1 MTNPDAQFGDRGDGE
16 EYQYRSV
23 FVLGGG
29 WKLREW
35 TSRAEAIED
44 LGVAKDKG
52 AVATAIERKNPDT
65 GQIERAQTPDG
76 EWMPEEETDFQIR
89 AAGEQ

>member
-1 MTNPDAQFGDRGDGE
+1 M
-16 EYQYRSV
+16 
-23 FVLGGG
+23 
-29 WKLREW
+29 
-35 TSRAEAIED
+35 
-44 LGVAKDKG
+44 AKDKG